1 MLSYSIACFLD
12 GRGYRIELKKQ
23 YWYVIVIYIVMQL
36 GGAGLAYVLRSAF
49 QLDPFKVAVY
59 VNIGSFLI
67 AAVLFWMIL
76 RKDLQDE
83 RMSHPLSVGKII
95 GYTALGML
103 MVWAAEIAA
112 GILEMSL
119 IGSDPTSE
127 NTQAIVEISKAN
139 PLFILVPALVGP
151 ILEELVFRKILFG
164 TFYKRMNF
172 FFAAI
177 LSSLLYSVAHMEFT
191 HIFIYMFMGIVL
203 AFLYVWTKRIIVPI
217 LVHMAINTIA
227 VLGQT
232 FIDIDKLEEKLEKAS
247 LILFGG

>member
-1 MLSYSIACFLD
+1 
-12 GRGYRIELKKQ
+12 
-23 YWYVIVIYIVMQL
+23 MQF
-36 GGAGLAYVLRSAF
+36 GGAGLAYVLTSLLN
-49 QLDPFKVAVY
+49 LDPFKVAVY
-59 VNIGSFLI
+59 VNIGAFLV
-67 AAVLFWMIL
+67 AALVFWMLL

-83 RMSHPLSVGKII
+83 RIQHPLSVGKII
-95 GYTALGML
+95 GYTALGMV
-103 MVWAAEIAA
+103 MVWVAEIFA
-112 GILEMSL
+112 GLLEMSL

-127 NTQAIVEISKAN
+127 NTQAIVEIAKSN

-164 TFYKRMNF
+164 VFYKWMNF

-177 LSSLLYSVAHMEFT
+177 LSSLLFSVAHMEFT
-191 HIFIYMFMGIVL
+191 HIFVYMFMGIVL

-217 LVHMAINTIA
+217 LVHMAINSIA

-232 FIDIDKLEEKLEKAS
+232 FIDLDKLEEIQEKAS